1 MSSIKLIRTAY
12 PEHDD
17 VIQRRI
23 FEEKLKKEKLTPEEK
38 VKQIFDEINIDI
50 DLEEIMK
57 R

>member
-12 PEHDD
+12 PEDD
-17 VIQRRI
+17 DAIQRKR
-23 FEEKLKKEKLTPEEK
+23 FKEKLKKEKLTPEEK

>member
-17 VIQRRI
+17 ASQRKR
-23 FEEKLKKEKLTPEEK
+23 FNEKLKKEKLTPEEK

>member
-17 VIQRRI
+17 AIQRKR
-23 FEEKLKKEKLTPEEK
+23 FNEKLKKEKLTPEEK

-57 R
+57 M

>member
-12 PEHDD
+12 PEDD
-17 VIQRRI
+17 DAIQRKR
-23 FEEKLKKEKLTPEEK
+23 FKEKLKKEKLTPEEK
-38 VKQIFDEINIDI
+38 VKQIFDEINMDI